1 MYLRKLV
8 FGLFWFLN
16 GRHVNANPVPSNETL
31 LDSLVLVSAYIF
43 PNQSALEGAV
53 KDSSWQRYDNVD
65 ASSYWSTGKQDIQTA
80 DVSVTTYAYTADN
93 LARRDGDG
101 KKKHHYLGALAI
113 FPIDG
118 IGYGGWKIH
127 DKYFKTKPGVQ
138 PTGVNVAGLS
148 VPTLPNTPGIGPP
161 NTIPPEI
168 LKPGTLENI
177 ITSHDTGQ
185 TANKQPP
192 PDGKPATPP
201 DRQLKDFEKP
211 DYKPKQ
217 PEIPKDRWDP
227 RKKPPPGNN
236 PPGERPPPTN
246 QPPSEDKTNPFKK
259 PEPKSQWSDI
269 FWDKEAPPKHN
280 PSIDVGPKG
289 EQPTYEQPKG
299 THDTAH
305 PKSPEGIDA
314 SKPGSNTGSGSSTGA
329 KTHPVD
335 PHSKPIHL
343 DANGKPVHYD
353 VKIGDTL
360 RSIDPVTGFDKAT
373 G

>member
-1 MYLRKLV
+1 
-8 FGLFWFLN
+8 LN

-113 FPIDG
+113 FPIGG

-138 PTGVNVAGLS
+138 PTGVNVAGPS
-148 VPTLPNTPGIGPP
+148 VLTLPNTPGIGPP

-177 ITSHDTGQ
+177 ITSHGTPIRLRIKSLRL
-185 TANKQPP
+185 TANLQLPRIDNSRISRSPITSQNSPKFQRT
-192 PDGKPATPP
+192 DGTLARNLRLGTI
-201 DRQLKDFEKP
+201 RQA
-211 DYKPKQ
+211 
-217 PEIPKDRWDP
+217 KDRLRQINLLLETRPTLSRNLSRNLSGLTFFGIKRLLPNTILQSMWVQ
-227 RKKPPPGNN
+227 RVSNRLMNSRREHMTRHTQSHRRELTHRN
-236 PPGERPPPTN
+236 PDLTLD
-246 QPPSEDKTNPFKK
+246 QAA
-259 PEPKSQWSDI
+259 QM
-269 FWDKEAPPKHN
+269 
-280 PSIDVGPKG
+280 
-289 EQPTYEQPKG
+289 
-299 THDTAH
+299 
-305 PKSPEGIDA
+305 
-314 SKPGSNTGSGSSTGA
+314 
-329 KTHPVD
+329 PV
-335 PHSKPIHL
+335 
-343 DANGKPVHYD
+343 NR
-353 VKIGDTL
+353 TL
-360 RSIDPVTGFDKAT
+360 LTLMVSRSILTPMASRSIMMSRLIRRYVL
-373 G
+373 